1 MINMKFRDLFNR
13 NKKLDSRILEKKKTI
28 EGIIAK
34 ANKEGR
40 FSLYEFLCVQETFKK
55 CEELNDYEK
64 YMFFYDLVSGW
75 DSKCHLT
82 RSAGEYIN
90 EQMNSVDN
98 VLAIH
103 RANLGE
109 IEDREGIP
117 FNSNLNSIMS
127 EGLIN
132 NGHGMQGAFDANP
145 SLALTTSPMKGFS
158 DLINL
163 VSSYKS
169 NNVTVLL
176 QFPKELVSDDL
187 SFKTK
192 EPFYTKKDN
201 LNYIDPNYILGAIV
215 KRENDLDE
223 LYTRDELLKSM
234 DYTK

>member
-1 MINMKFRDLFNR
+1 MGIRDLFKR
-13 NKKLDSRILEKKKTI
+13 NKKLDSRILEKKKII
-28 EGIIAK
+28 EEIIAK
-34 ANKEGR
+34 ANNEGR
-40 FSLYEFLCVQETFKK
+40 FSLFEFLCVQNMLGK

-75 DSKCHLT
+75 DSKCYLT

-103 RANLGE
+103 RTNLGE
-109 IEDREGIP
+109 IEDRDGLP

-145 SLALTTSPMKGFS
+145 SLALTTSPIKGFS

-169 NNVTVLL
+169 NNVIVLL

-192 EPFYTKKDN
+192 EPFYNKRGN

-223 LYTRDELLKSM
+223 LYTKEELLKSM